1 MSSKG
6 RSIVCLSLLP
16 LAVSSFYLAF
26 QFPAIT
32 DALYSRG
39 LYPLVARGFAMF
51 GRLSFSLA
59 EPLFV
64 ALVLLLVHGIYR
76 WSRGKRH
83 RLRRAVVAIW
93 AIAGAVALTF
103 LCLWGFNYARP
114 SLRDRLG
121 LSSERIEASAVLD
134 AGRRAAM
141 LTSELYEELRP
152 RASPTALP
160 FAFEE
165 LNLRLDDAYSRLALP
180 GDALSFQPA
189 PAKPLRS
196 STLFSYL
203 GISGI
208 FVPFTGEPSVNA
220 LQPDV
225 ALPVVVA
232 HEKAHQRGITH
243 EGEANL
249 AAFLACAQPGNTTY
263 FRYAAYLFATR
274 YLLSEASNYRPL
286 DEVDAAWALLS
297 DGPKDDI
304 RAIRDFWRRYEGP
317 AAIVA
322 TTMNDQYLKTMR
334 VRDGVQSYGTVVKM
348 LIALDREGELF
359 PEN

>member
-1 MSSKG
+1 MSSKS
-6 RSIVCLSLLP
+6 RIVSLSLLP
-16 LAVSSFYLAF
+16 LAASSSYLAF
-26 QFPAIT
+26 QFPAVT

-64 ALVLLLVHGIYR
+64 ALVLILIFGIYR
-76 WSRGKRH
+76 WSRGKRD
-83 RLRRAVVAIW
+83 RFRRAVVAIW
-93 AIAGAVALTF
+93 VVAGAVALTF

-114 SLRDRLG
+114 SLQERLG
-121 LSSERIEASAVLD
+121 LSREDIEASAVFD

-141 LTSELYEELRP
+141 LTSELYEELLP
-152 RASPTALP
+152 RESPTALP
-160 FAFEE
+160 FGFEE
-165 LNLRLDDAYSRLALP
+165 LNLRLDNAYGHLALP
-180 GDALSFQPA
+180 GDSLSFRPA
-189 PAKPLRS
+189 PAKPLQS

-208 FVPFTGEPSVNA
+208 FIPFTGEPSVNA

-225 ALPVVVA
+225 ALPMVVA

-243 EGEANL
+243 EGEATF
-249 AAFLACAQPGNTTY
+249 AAFLACAQPANTTY

-274 YLLSEASNYRPL
+274 YLLSEASNYRPR
-286 DEVDAAWALLS
+286 DEVDAAWELLG
-297 DGPKDDI
+297 DGPKDDL
-304 RAIRDFWRRYEGP
+304 RAIRNFWRRYEGP

-322 TTMNDQYLKTMR
+322 NTINDQYLKTMQ
-334 VRDGVQSYGTVVKM
+334 VPGGIQSYGTVVKM
-348 LIALDREGELF
+348 LMALDREGKLL
-359 PEN
+359 PGQ